1 MFWFLQDENSR
12 CCCGR
17 PIAAAQ
23 IAIGVSEPLS
33 AVAYSPQFR
42 HGSSIATAS
51 SFAHHTV
58 STMAEQQDP
67 AVGFWQTT
75 RQLLQATAPHRR
87 AADEFDLDAWAER
100 YEVLVQQL
108 VGGVSQDVD
117 VGRKTC
123 WKISRD
129 ILIRLRRLS
138 AITPDAR
145 GDSLLF
151 TDHDTE
157 ALDRRLLDMQQS
169 LNIPLDTVETADQT
183 ITGLADALSEIQI
196 SNPNSATSDRHHG
209 NADNPTIP
217 DSPKLPGGFNK
228 GVLQDFILESLRFKS
243 MAFREQDI
251 EQAHGASFDWI
262 FHDQAGDSHPS
273 FSEWLSTTEL
283 GNIYWITGKP
293 GSGKSTL
300 IRYLSGHRK
309 TFRLLHAWAGTPNVT
324 VAGFYF
330 WTSGSQEQRSQTGLL
345 RSLLFQLLST
355 KPGLIEQALP
365 NLWKR
370 LAVMTSKERVA
381 AKIEWSTSELMDG
394 FSAFLRHGLSDTKL
408 CLFVDGL
415 DEFEGD
421 HEAIIH
427 FFRDLAEGVY
437 GSRIKL
443 CLSSRPWPV
452 FERAFEYA
460 VPNLKL
466 QASNFQD
473 MMRYTIDKLS
483 SNDNVRSAMMQ
494 EMDLARKLVQ
504 TTVEM
509 ASGVFLWVR
518 LAVGE
523 LIQRFDHAGVRI
535 ADMHKYVGSLPTELD
550 RLFEVLVFDS
560 QSRDKQ
566 AETSRLFQLV
576 RAREI
581 VADFIQ
587 DDSATS
593 LSLWEL
599 AFAIHGGDDDL
610 TALERDVQQEPEQ
623 QATRRCIDTRTWA
636 LSRSVGLLEVHHR
649 SSRGRG
655 GGGLS
660 LDELSQNCVTYLH
673 RTVRDWVMLSP
684 GNQVWHRLRSA
695 GDVPEADV
703 FDPHLRLLRSYILQM
718 KHPLEE
724 PEHHRRLDEWYPDI
738 ALALTHARYVE
749 HERDPR
755 HLRVR
760 FVGEVEKTISWYW
773 VSRGP
778 EVTDH
783 WALKSF
789 GTYEERHGNKLVMAH
804 PYLALCTRFGL
815 QDYVIESLNKFPAE
829 VSNADAQSE
838 EQLVEETPLLYRAL
852 EFLCSRQ
859 KTIYPHSSLSF
870 VRALLDASEKYASH
884 PQISVLIGRPDAP
897 PWSSPLLK
905 KKQVTT
911 WIMVLRHLRDAKRRG
926 WIQRFDVDPLGT
938 ERWTAIVECLVRQGG
953 ADRHAVVVGDPWD
966 PETSAEG
973 VLGRGGLLDGYADLW
988 VEEMLVPLFG
998 DVQGDNTP
1006 SAETTERPVGKQ
1018 SRLEHIFTSPQ

>member
-1 MFWFLQDENSR
+1 
-12 CCCGR
+12 
-17 PIAAAQ
+17 
-23 IAIGVSEPLS
+23 
-33 AVAYSPQFR
+33 
-42 HGSSIATAS
+42 
-51 SFAHHTV
+51 
-58 STMAEQQDP
+58 MAEQQDP
-67 AVGFWQTT
+67 VAGFWQTT
-75 RQLLQATAPHRR
+75 RQLLQAAAPHRR

-117 VGRKTC
+117 VGKKTC

-138 AITPDAR
+138 AITPNAR
-145 GDSLLF
+145 RDSLLF

-157 ALDRRLLDMQQS
+157 ALNRRLLDMQQS
-169 LNIPLDTVETADQT
+169 LNIPLDAVETADPT
-183 ITGLADALSEIQI
+183 IPGHADTFSEIQI
-196 SNPNSATSDRHHG
+196 SNPHSATSERHHG
-209 NADNPTIP
+209 SADNPTIP
-217 DSPKLPGGFNK
+217 DAPKPPGGFHK

-251 EQAHGASFDWI
+251 EQAHGTSFDWI
-262 FHDQAGDSHPS
+262 FHDQAGDSHPN
-273 FSEWLSTTEL
+273 FSEWLSTTGL

-309 TFRLLHAWAGTPNVT
+309 TVRLLHAWAGTPNVT

-355 KPGLIEQALP
+355 KPDLIEQALP
-365 NLWKR
+365 SLWKR

-381 AKIEWSTSELMDG
+381 AKIEWSTPELMIG

-427 FFRDLAEGVY
+427 FLRDLAEGVY
-437 GSRIKL
+437 GSHIKL

-509 ASGVFLWVR
+509 SSGVFLWVR

-523 LIQRFDHAGVRI
+523 LIQRFDHVGVGI
-535 ADMHKYVGSLPTELD
+535 ADMHNYVGSLPTELD
-550 RLFEVLVFDS
+550 SLFEVLVFDS
-560 QSRDKQ
+560 QSRDQQ

-581 VADFIQ
+581 
-587 DDSATS
+587 
-593 LSLWEL
+593 
-599 AFAIHGGDDDL
+599 
-610 TALERDVQQEPEQ
+610 QEPEP
-623 QATRRCIDTRTWA
+623 QATRRCIDTRSWA
-636 LSRSVGLLEVHHR
+636 LGRSVGLLEVHHR

-655 GGGLS
+655 GGLS
-660 LDELSQNCVTYLH
+660 LDELSQNRVTYLH

-703 FDPHLRLLRSYILQM
+703 FDPHLRLLRSYILHM

-749 HERDPR
+749 RERDPR
-755 HLRVR
+755 HLGVR
-760 FVGEVEKTISWYW
+760 FVGEVEKVISWYW

-789 GTYEERHGNKLVMAH
+789 GTYEERHGNQLVMAH
-804 PYLALCTRFGL
+804 AYLALCTRFGL
-815 QDYVIESLNKFPAE
+815 QDYVIESLSKLAAE
-829 VSNADAQSE
+829 VSNADAEPE

-852 EFLCSRQ
+852 EYLCSRQ

-870 VRALLDASEKYASH
+870 VRALVDASEKYASH
-884 PQISVLIGRPDAP
+884 PQISNLIGRPDSP
-897 PWSSPLLK
+897 TWSSPLLK

-953 ADRHAVVVGDPWD
+953 ADRHAVLVGDPWD

-973 VLGRGGLLDGYADLW
+973 LLGRGGLLDGYADLW
-988 VEEMLVPLFG
+988 VEERLVPLFG
-998 DVQGDNTP
+998 DVKGDNTP
-1006 SAETTERPVGKQ
+1006 SAETTERSVGKQ
-1018 SRLEHIFTSPQ
+1018 SRLEHIFTSPE